1 MQIENV
7 AFEIEL
13 FKNNVSVKKFM
24 CPAIFIN
31 QIIKQLSREYKMNVV
46 DVRPSNYYVKT
57 VEIT

>member
-24 CPAIFIN
+24 CPAIFMN
-31 QIIKQLSREYKMNVV
+31 QIVRQLVREYKINIA
-46 DVRPSNYYVKT
+46 DVRPNNSYVKT
-57 VEIT
+57 IELT